1 MNLSSKAKNLIF
13 LNKLNLRNSKIPK
26 FLKYTVEEL
35 KKSKHKIIKDIKKKL
50 EKKIIVRSS
59 FYLEDS
65 KNFSMAGEFEGS
77 SNLNNDK
84 KNIIDAIN
92 KILIQYKKKS
102 KKKFHYLK
110 SEIIFQNYISE
121 SVFSGVLT
129 NFCIKDG
136 SNYFVINYDDTS
148 GSTDTVTSGSKVG
161 ERVINIFRDEIKN
174 IRSNN
179 LKKIINAV
187 KEIEKK
193 IGIYP
198 IDLEF
203 CINKNGLVYIL
214 QIRPLTTIKNWKK
227 FSKNEIKKIL
237 DKNKKKFIKLNN
249 SNSKYGKYPVFG
261 LMPDWNPAEM
271 IGTQPSEL
279 AYSIYSKLIT
289 KNSWSK
295 AREEMGYTKIK
306 EPLMYKFTGKPY
318 IDTRLSFASLIP
330 KKISKKLNLKLVEH
344 WSRVLILKPYL
355 HDKIEFEIVD
365 GSYDFNTKKNISN
378 NYKFLSKKEKNEYLL
393 SLKEITENQ
402 INNYQDKFKD
412 INKKL
417 INLENSRSFLI
428 SKFLNDKKKF
438 FINLKEFLNL
448 IKLNGIVPFAKYA
461 RNAFIAKKWLN
472 SFLENKIID
481 KKKYNLLLNS
491 LETITTTYLKY
502 SKSRNKSDKSEFLNL
517 FYHLRPGTYDITIG
531 RQNKKLLPR
540 KIKKLDLILSFD
552 KKIDH
557 LLNVIE
563 VRKLKLFLKKNQ
575 LSICYK
581 QLINYI
587 ISSIKLRENSKFIF
601 TRSISDVLEIIKFY
615 AKEKNIKLKELNNY
629 KIDYILNNFNSKNF
643 IKKNKNIIYSKQKEE
658 LCKLPY
664 LITTKSDFFI
674 ASILISK
681 ANFITDKKIESLTF
695 KLGKNQR
702 TNKIKNKIIVI
713 ENADPGYDWI
723 FNYKIK
729 GLITKYGGVNS
740 HMSIRCHE
748 LNIPAAI
755 GVGDETF
762 DKIIKINKLILNCKE
777 NKIYLD

>member
-1 MNLSSKAKNLIF
+1 MNLSTKAKNLIF
-13 LNKLNLRNSKIPK
+13 LKKLDLKNSKIPK

-35 KKSKHKIIKDIKKKL
+35 KVSKNEIIKNIQNSL
-50 EKKIIVRSS
+50 SKKIIIRSS

-65 KNFSMAGEFEGS
+65 KNFSMAGEFEGY
-77 SNLNNDK
+77 SNVNNNK
-84 KNIIDAIN
+84 KNIISAIN

-121 SVFSGVLT
+121 SIFSGVLT

-136 SNYFVINYDDTS
+136 SNYFVVNYDDVS

-179 LKKIINAV
+179 LKKIINAT

-203 CINKNGLVYIL
+203 CINKNGQVYIL

-237 DKNKKKFIKLNN
+237 DKNKKKFLKINN
-249 SNSKYGKYPVFG
+249 LNSKYGKYPVFG

-271 IGTQPSEL
+271 IGNQPSEL
-279 AYSIYSKLIT
+279 TYSIYSKLIT

-295 AREEMGYTKIK
+295 ARDEMGYTKIK

-330 KKISKKLNLKLVEH
+330 KKITNKLNLKLVEH
-344 WSRVLILKPYL
+344 WSKILLLKPYL

-365 GSYDFNTKKNISN
+365 GSYDFSSKKNILN
-378 NYKFLSKKEKNEYLL
+378 KYNFLSKKEKYQYLIC
-393 SLKEITENQ
+393 LKEITENQ
-402 INNYQDKFKD
+402 INDYQIKFAN

-417 INLENSRSFLI
+417 IHLENSRSLLI
-428 SKFLNDKKKF
+428 YKFYKDKKKF
-438 FINLKEFLNL
+438 FTNLKKFLNL
-448 IKLNGIVPFAKYA
+448 IKSNGIVPFAKYA

-472 SFLENKIID
+472 SFLENKIINQ
-481 KKKYNLLLNS
+481 KKYNLILNS

-502 SKSRNKSDKSEFLNL
+502 SKLRNKKDKSEFLNL
-517 FYHLRPGTYDITIG
+517 FYHLRPGTYDINIK

-540 KIKKLDLILSFD
+540 KIKNLDLILDFN

-557 LLNVIE
+557 LFNNKEI
-563 VRKLKLFLKKNQ
+563 KKINFFLKKNQ
-575 LSICYK
+575 LTISGE

-587 ISSIKLRENSKFIF
+587 SSSIKLRENSKFIF
-601 TRSISDVLEIIKFY
+601 TRSISDVLEMIKFY
-615 AKEKNIKLKELNNY
+615 AKEQNIDLKELNNY
-629 KIDYILNNFNSKNF
+629 KIDYLLNKLNSKNF
-643 IKKNKNIIYSKQKEE
+643 IKKNKEIIYSKQKEE

-664 LITTKSDFFI
+664 LITSKSDFYI

-681 ANFITDKKIESLTF
+681 ANFITDKKVESLIF
-695 KLGKNQR
+695 QLGKNQR

-762 DKIIKINKLILNCKE
+762 DKIVEKNKLILNCKE

>member
-1 MNLSSKAKNLIF
+1 MNLSSKAKNLIY
-13 LNKLNLRNSKIPK
+13 LNELNLRKSKIPK
-26 FLKYTVEEL
+26 FLKYTVKEL
-35 KKSKHKIIKDIKKKL
+35 KESQTEIIRNIKKNL
-50 EKKIIVRSS
+50 NKKIIIRSS
-59 FYLEDS
+59 FYLEDN
-65 KNFSMAGEFEGS
+65 KNFSMAGEFEGY
-77 SNLNNDK
+77 SNLNNNK
-84 KNIIDAIN
+84 KNIINAIN
-92 KILIQYKKKS
+92 KIFIQYKRKS
-102 KKKFHYLK
+102 KKKFHYDQ

-121 SVFSGVLT
+121 SIFSGVLT

-136 SNYFVINYDDTS
+136 SNYFVVNYDDIS
-148 GSTDTVTSGSKVG
+148 GNTDTVTSGSKVG
-161 ERVINIFRDEIKN
+161 ERVINIFRDETKN

-179 LKKIINAV
+179 LKRIINAV

-203 CINKNGLVYIL
+203 CINKKKQVYIL

-237 DKNKKKFIKLNN
+237 DKNKKKFIIINKK
-249 SNSKYGKYPVFG
+249 NSKYGKYPVFG

-271 IGTQPSEL
+271 IGNQPSEL
-279 AYSIYSKLIT
+279 TYSIYSKLIT
-289 KNSWSK
+289 ENSWSK
-295 AREEMGYTKIK
+295 ARDEMGYTKIQ

-330 KKISKKLNLKLVEH
+330 KKISSKLSLKLVEH
-344 WSRVLILKPYL
+344 WSKILISKPYL

-365 GSYDFNTKKNISN
+365 GSYDFNSKKNILN
-378 NYKFLSKKEKNEYLL
+378 KYNFLSKKEKIEYLL

-402 INNYQDKFKD
+402 INDYQIKFND
-412 INKKL
+412 INKQL
-417 INLENSRSFLI
+417 IHLENSRSLLI
-428 SKFLNDKKKF
+428 YKFQKDKKKF
-438 FINLKEFLNL
+438 LTYLKKFVNL
-448 IKLNGIVPFAKYA
+448 IKSHGIVPFAKYA
-461 RNAFIAKKWLN
+461 RNAFIAKKFLN
-472 SFLENKIID
+472 SFLENKIINQ
-481 KKKYNLLLNS
+481 KKYNLILNS
-491 LETITTTYLKY
+491 LDTITTTYLKY
-502 SKSRNKSDKSEFLNL
+502 SKLKNNKSEFLNL
-517 FYHLRPGTYDITIG
+517 FYHLRPGTYDITIK
-531 RQNKKLLPR
+531 RQNTRILPR
-540 KIKKLDLILSFD
+540 KIKNLNTILNFN

-557 LLNVIE
+557 LFNIHE
-563 VRKLKLFLKKNQ
+563 IKKINLFLKKNQ
-575 LSICYK
+575 LSVNCE

-587 ISSIKLRENSKFIF
+587 SSSIKLRENSKFIF
-601 TRSISDVLEIIKFY
+601 TRSVSDVLEIIKFY

-629 KIDYILNNFNSKNF
+629 TIDLILNKINSKN
-643 IKKNKNIIYSKQKEE
+643 IRKKNKEIIYSKQREE

-681 ANFITDKKIESLTF
+681 ANFITDKKIESLVF
-695 KLGKNQR
+695 KLGKDQR
-702 TNKIKNKIIVI
+702 TNKIKNKIVVI

-762 DKIIKINKLILNCKE
+762 DKITKKNKLILNCKE

>member
-1 MNLSSKAKNLIF
+1 MNLSSKAKNLIY
-13 LNKLNLRNSKIPK
+13 LNELNLRKSKIPK
-26 FLKYTVEEL
+26 FLKYTVKEL
-35 KKSKHKIIKDIKKKL
+35 KESQTEIIRNIKKNL
-50 EKKIIVRSS
+50 NKKIIIRSS
-59 FYLEDS
+59 FYLEDN
-65 KNFSMAGEFEGS
+65 KNFSMAGEFEGY
-77 SNLNNDK
+77 SNLNNNK
-84 KNIIDAIN
+84 KNIINAIN
-92 KILIQYKKKS
+92 KIFIQYKRKS
-102 KKKFHYLK
+102 KKKFHYDQ

-121 SVFSGVLT
+121 SIFSGVLT

-136 SNYFVINYDDTS
+136 SNYFVVNYDDIS
-148 GSTDTVTSGSKVG
+148 GNTDTVTSGSKVG
-161 ERVINIFRDEIKN
+161 ERVINIFRDETKN

-179 LKKIINAV
+179 LKRIINAT

-203 CINKNGLVYIL
+203 CINKKKQVYIL

-237 DKNKKKFIKLNN
+237 DKNKKKFIIINKK
-249 SNSKYGKYPVFG
+249 NSKYGKYPVFG

-271 IGTQPSEL
+271 IGNQPSEL
-279 AYSIYSKLIT
+279 TYSIYSKLIT
-289 KNSWSK
+289 ENSWSK
-295 AREEMGYTKIK
+295 ARDEMGYTKIQ

-330 KKISKKLNLKLVEH
+330 KKISSKLSLKLVEH
-344 WSRVLILKPYL
+344 WSKILISKPYL

-365 GSYDFNTKKNISN
+365 GSYDFNSKKNILN
-378 NYKFLSKKEKNEYLL
+378 KYNFLSKKEKIEYLL

-402 INNYQDKFKD
+402 INDYQIKFND
-412 INKKL
+412 INKQL
-417 INLENSRSFLI
+417 IHLENSRSLLI
-428 SKFLNDKKKF
+428 HKFQKDKKKF
-438 FINLKEFLNL
+438 LTYLKKFVNL
-448 IKLNGIVPFAKYA
+448 IKSHGIVPFAKYA
-461 RNAFIAKKWLN
+461 RNAFIAKKFLN
-472 SFLENKIID
+472 SFLENKIINQ
-481 KKKYNLLLNS
+481 KKYNLILNS
-491 LETITTTYLKY
+491 LDTITTTYLKY
-502 SKSRNKSDKSEFLNL
+502 SKLKNNKSEFLNL
-517 FYHLRPGTYDITIG
+517 FYHLRPGTYDITIK
-531 RQNKKLLPR
+531 RQNTRILPR
-540 KIKKLDLILSFD
+540 KIKNLNTILNFN

-557 LLNVIE
+557 LFNIHE
-563 VRKLKLFLKKNQ
+563 IKKINLFLKKNQ
-575 LSICYK
+575 LSVNCE

-587 ISSIKLRENSKFIF
+587 SSSIKLRENSKFIF
-601 TRSISDVLEIIKFY
+601 TRSVSDVLEIIKFY

-629 KIDYILNNFNSKNF
+629 TIDLILNKINSKN
-643 IKKNKNIIYSKQKEE
+643 IRKKNKEIIYSKQREE

-681 ANFITDKKIESLTF
+681 ANFITDKKIESLVF
-695 KLGKNQR
+695 KLGKDQR
-702 TNKIKNKIIVI
+702 TNKIKNKIVVI

-723 FNYKIK
+723 FNYQIK

-762 DKIIKINKLILNCKE
+762 DKITKKNKLILNCKE